1 MDSYLCS
8 SSLFSSTPPWEG
20 KRSEHTDFLTG
31 GGDNHAGW
39 GGGCPTH
46 PPDRVGG
53 MRVLG
58 AFQST
63 DSAPTK
69 AHVLN
74 LVSFTHHIFID
85 AMLCISLQFPFY

>member
-1 MDSYLCS
+1 MTTTL
-8 SSLFSSTPPWEG
+8 
-20 KRSEHTDFLTG
+20 G
-31 GGDNHAGW
+31 GAGDA
-39 GGGCPTH
+39 PAH
-46 PPDRVGG
+46 PPDRDGG

-63 DSAPTK
+63 DSAPAK
-69 AHVLN
+69 AHVLT